1 MFGTNNCLRKN
12 KNNKDI
18 VKREDKNRK
27 MPKKYWIGGSTFL
40 SVAAAYVWF
49 WLETK
54 SFDFKAISNEIF
66 AIGLLAISFIAAAIA
81 LTDAIIGINAS
92 LKNLISRVS
101 HLAQRVGDIDGKQ
114 EMKMNSPIS
123 LTKKGQELLD
133 AADGKR
139 LAEKYHS
146 KIKLSTSASNYEVQE
161 TCLAFAEFD
170 FLDKLES
177 QEKTELENLAYQ
189 RGISIERVLRVI
201 GIEMRDLILAE
212 RKKSETSADA

>member
-1 MFGTNNCLRKN
+1 ML
-12 KNNKDI
+12 
-18 VKREDKNRK
+18 
-27 MPKKYWIGGSTFL
+27 KKYWIGGGTFL
-40 SVAAAYVWF
+40 SVAGAYVWF

-54 SFDFKAISNEIF
+54 SFDFEAISNEIF
-66 AIGLLAISFIAAAIA
+66 AIGLLAISFITAAIA
-81 LTDAIIGINAS
+81 LTDAIMNINES

-114 EMKMNSPIS
+114 ETKMKSPIS
-123 LTKKGQELLD
+123 LTEKGLDLLK

-146 KIKLSTSASNYEVQE
+146 KIKLSNSASNYEIQE

-170 FLDKLES
+170 FLDTLES
-177 QEKTELENLAYQ
+177 QEKIDLENLAYQ

-212 RKKSETSADA
+212 RENNETSAGA